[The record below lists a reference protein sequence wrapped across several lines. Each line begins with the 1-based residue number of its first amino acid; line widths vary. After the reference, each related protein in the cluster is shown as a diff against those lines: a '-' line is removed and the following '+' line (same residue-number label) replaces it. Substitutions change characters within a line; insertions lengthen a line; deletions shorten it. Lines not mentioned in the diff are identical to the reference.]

1 MKPLKISSL
10 IILSVL
16 AMALSS
22 CQPKLTKFSYL
33 FSMESVMN
41 YKIILTLDSDKQYRI
56 EEQRIFEDNSEN
68 KKEPIIVEGVLSDVQ
83 METFKVAIEKARLDK
98 MNDSY
103 GFEED
108 AESNKDRDLIYQVN
122 LETPDIQKYI
132 SIRQTH
138 RKLFEQSFID
148 LLKLSSDFSDKK
160 LNH

>member
-10 IILSVL
+10 IMLSVL

-22 CQPKLTKFSYL
+22 CQPKLTTFSYL

-41 YKIILTLDSDKQYRI
+41 YKIILTIDSNKQYRI
-56 EEQRIFEDNSEN
+56 EKQRIFEDNSEN
-68 KKEPIIVEGVLSDVQ
+68 KKEPIIVEGVLTDVQ
-83 METFKVAIEKARLDK
+83 LDAFKVAIEKAKLDK
-98 MNDSY
+98 MHDSY

-138 RKLFEQSFID
+138 RKLFKQTFID
-148 LLKLSSDFSDKK
+148 LLKLSSDFADKK

>member
-1 MKPLKISSL
+1 
-10 IILSVL
+10 
-16 AMALSS
+16 
-22 CQPKLTKFSYL
+22 
-33 FSMESVMN
+33 MESVMN